1 MFETARLVET
11 LDEPRDDADIELLVL
26 RLLVAAESD
35 VEPRPPLEFVA
46 GALPR
51 ELANVLEF
59 VLPRA
64 VVAEFV
70 EPLRPKFAEGGGQ
83 NRNGNWGGWN
93 NGWRCRERRRTFR
106 RLRGR
111 RQKERCHESCRHL
124 RHRRG

>member
-51 ELANVLEF
+51 EFANVLEF

-70 EPLRPKFAEGGGQ
+70 EPLRPKFDEAEEPRLAAEAEEPLLNPRAEFAPDAPKCALEGGA
-83 NRNGNWGGWN
+83 
-93 NGWRCRERRRTFR
+93 TPA
-106 RLRGR
+106 RLPP
-111 RQKERCHESCRHL
+111 L
-124 RHRRG
+124 

>member
-1 MFETARLVET
+1 MSNGGAGAGREAGATTERTKRAIVRFETARLVET

-70 EPLRPKFAEGGGQ
+70 EPLRPKFDE
-83 NRNGNWGGWN
+83 
-93 NGWRCRERRRTFR
+93 
-106 RLRGR
+106 
-111 RQKERCHESCRHL
+111 
-124 RHRRG
+124 